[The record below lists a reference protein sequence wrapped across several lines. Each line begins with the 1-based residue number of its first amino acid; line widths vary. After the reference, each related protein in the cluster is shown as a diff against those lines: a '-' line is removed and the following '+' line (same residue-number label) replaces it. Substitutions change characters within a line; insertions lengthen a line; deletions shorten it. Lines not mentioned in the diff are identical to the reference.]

1 MSAIITL
8 INLAGNYCLIS
19 ERVRRWHKG
28 MPPIKGHPLAISS
41 DYLFLY
47 LKKFKKNFNFLIF

>member
-47 LKKFKKNFNFLIF
+47 LKNILKKL